1 MYRLCISSQYAFQL
15 ILIKGH
21 QMATAKTTPT
31 QQETTVQ
38 QETTPTLTP
47 EKVSEVL
54 VNTLW
59 NKTFPNGKLI
69 ISDESS
75 ARTDNFHV
83 VKGLVGSSGARVSD
97 ILSDDQIWEV
107 LNGIRGARVAH
118 RVGRLDF

>member
-1 MYRLCISSQYAFQL
+1 
-15 ILIKGH
+15 
-21 QMATAKTTPT
+21 MATAKTTPT